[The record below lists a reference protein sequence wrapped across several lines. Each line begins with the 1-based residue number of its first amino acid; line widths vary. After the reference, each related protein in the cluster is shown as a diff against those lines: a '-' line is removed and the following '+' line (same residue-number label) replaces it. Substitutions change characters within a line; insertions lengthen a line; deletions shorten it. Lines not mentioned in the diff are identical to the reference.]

1 MSPTNPLY
9 FDYLPNSST
18 LESVYNMS
26 VIPSDIPQEKRNLII
41 GAQANMWSEMIPSR
55 ERLEFMILP
64 RLTALAERVWT
75 DNNLYSS
82 YQQRVIQHYNLWD
95 KKITATECL
104 ILAALQTNRLL

>member
-9 FDYLPNSST
+9 FDYLPNSSS
-18 LESVYNMS
+18 LESVYNMK
-26 VIPSDIPQEKRNLII
+26 VIPTDIPQEKHHLIQ

-75 DNNLYSS
+75 DKDLYSS

-95 KKITATECL
+95 KKITVTGCRAL
-104 ILAALQTNRLL
+104 LALPMNRLL

>member
-95 KKITATECL
+95 KRL
-104 ILAALQTNRLL
+104 PLQNA

>member
-55 ERLEFMILP
+55 ERLEFTILP

>member
-95 KKITATECL
+95 KKITATECP